1 MLRLTWRNLVARKLR
16 LLMSTLAIVLG
27 IGFLAGVMTFSSG
40 LNATF
45 DNIIKG
51 STQDGIVRTEGEAS
65 FEAAGAGTSALLSP
79 DDVARLDAL
88 PEVARAAGSVD
99 GLGSYLLGKDG
110 KVVGGQGAPTLAF
123 NYAESE
129 NMLGE
134 PVLELESGRW
144 PERAGEVALDASS
157 AERGNYRIG
166 DTVSLIVPFGEPRR
180 TFELVGTGN
189 LNGGGTAGATL
200 VLLETGQA
208 QDIFLGGQDGFT
220 SVALTAAGGVTQG
233 ELVAAAKKVVPA
245 GFTAVTGDEVVAE
258 SQDQVGQFLGVFSI
272 FLTAFAVIA
281 IVVGAF
287 IIFNTFSILV
297 GQRVR
302 ESALLRALGAS
313 KKQVTR
319 SVLVEAF
326 LMALVGSTLGLLLG
340 LGLSRALAAVF
351 RAIGLDISG
360 DVLTLNLGTVVAAYV
375 VGIIVTMVA
384 ALVPARRA
392 SKVSPVAALRD
403 DLTVQE
409 KGMHRRLLF
418 GTIALVVGGA
428 LVVAGFADAPGSS
441 AVWIGAGAVIWV
453 VTVAV
458 MAPVLGHP
466 VLVAC
471 RAVFGRLFG
480 TAGRLAG
487 ENALRNP
494 RRTGATASAL
504 MIGLAVVSAVGVLA
518 ASTDKTNAALI
529 DEQFRS
535 DFLVQSPTFQSFP
548 TSIGDQMERVD
559 GVATVS
565 RQQYTPALVG
575 GEQATVTGND
585 ESFDQIYQLD
595 MVQGTQA
602 ISGDEVLLTKDTA
615 AEHSVGVGDT
625 LAVAFPGGKSIDL
638 KVVGIFESSYSTGSI
653 SVPMS
658 VLEQAGLN
666 RSDVTLSINVD
677 EGADLAAVQTALD
690 TVVKDIPIVSVQDK
704 VAFTEMVSG
713 QINQLL
719 AIIYALLAL
728 AVIIAVIGIVNT
740 LGLSVL
746 ERTREIG
753 LLRAVGL
760 SRRKLRRM
768 VTLESVA
775 IALLGALLGM
785 GLGLAI
791 GVLLRQSLSEDL
803 TELALP
809 VGSLVA
815 FLAVAVIFGVLAAIV
830 PAVRAS
836 RMRVLDAIATE

>member
-51 STQDGIVRTEGEAS
+51 STQDGVVRTEGEVS
-65 FEAAGAGTSALLSP
+65 FEAAGAGTSALLTP
-79 DDVARLDAL
+79 ADVARLDAL

-157 AERGNYRIG
+157 AERGSYRIG

-208 QDIFLGGQDGFT
+208 QDIFLAGQDGFT
-220 SVALTAAGGVTQG
+220 SVALTAADGVTQG
-233 ELVAAAKKVVPA
+233 ELAAAAKKVVPT

-409 KGMHRRLLF
+409 KGLHRRLVF
-418 GTIALVVGGA
+418 GTIALVLGGA
-428 LVVAGFADAPGSS
+428 LVVAGFADAPGNS
-441 AVWIGAGAVIWV
+441 ALWIGAGAVIWV

-529 DEQFRS
+529 DQQFRS

-565 RQQYTPALVG
+565 RQQYTPALIG

-615 AEHSVGVGDT
+615 AEHSVGVGDP

-638 KVVGIFESSYSTGSI
+638 EVAGIFESSYATGSI

-658 VLEQAGLN
+658 VLEQAGLK

-690 TVVKDIPIVSVQDK
+690 RVVKDIPIVSVQDK
-704 VAFTEMVSG
+704 VEFTETTSG

-760 SRRKLRRM
+760 SRRRLRRM

-791 GVLLRQSLSEDL
+791 GVLLRQSLADDL

-830 PAVRAS
+830 PAIRAS
-836 RMRVLDAIATE
+836 RMKVLDAIATE

>member
-27 IGFLAGVMTFSSG
+27 IGFLAGVMAFSSG

-51 STQDGIVRTEGEAS
+51 STQDGIVRTEGEVS

-134 PVLELESGRW
+134 PVLELDSGRW

-208 QDIFLGGQDGFT
+208 QDIFLGGRDAFT
-220 SVALTAAGGVTQG
+220 SVALTAADGVTQD

-245 GFTAVTGDEVVAE
+245 GFTAITGDQVVKE
-258 SQDQVGQFLGVFSI
+258 SQDQVGQFLGVFST

-319 SVLVEAF
+319 SVLIEAL

-360 DVLTLNLGTVVAAYV
+360 DVLTLNLGTVAAAYV

-418 GTIALVVGGA
+418 GTIALVLGGA
-428 LVVAGFADAPGSS
+428 LVVAGFTDAPGSS
-441 AVWIGAGAVIWV
+441 ALWIGAGAVIWV

-458 MAPVLGHP
+458 LAPVLGHP

-471 RAVFGRLFG
+471 RAVFGRVFG

-518 ASTDKTNAALI
+518 ASTDRTNAAVI

-585 ESFDQIYQLD
+585 ASFDQIYQLD
-595 MVQGTQA
+595 MVAGTQA

-615 AEHSVGVGDT
+615 ADHSVGIGDV

-638 KVVGIFESSYSTGSI
+638 KVAGIIEESYATGSI
-653 SVPMS
+653 TVPMS
-658 VLEQAGLN
+658 VLEQAGLK

-690 TVVKDIPIVSVQDK
+690 RVVKGIPIVSVQDK
-704 VAFTEMVSG
+704 VEFTEMVSA

-785 GLGLAI
+785 GLGLGI

-836 RMRVLDAIATE
+836 RMKVLDAIATE

>member
-134 PVLELESGRW
+134 PILELESGRW

-157 AERGNYRIG
+157 AERGNYRLG

-208 QDIFLGGQDGFT
+208 QDVFLGGQDGFT

-602 ISGDEVLLTKDTA
+602 ISGDEVLLTKETA

-638 KVVGIFESSYSTGSI
+638 KVAGIFESSYSTGSI

-658 VLEQAGLN
+658 VLEQAGLK
-666 RSDVTLSINVD
+666 RTDVTLSINVD

-836 RMRVLDAIATE
+836 RMKVLDAIATE

>member
-638 KVVGIFESSYSTGSI
+638 KVAGIFESSYSTGSI

-658 VLEQAGLN
+658 VLEQAGLK
-666 RSDVTLSINVD
+666 RTDVTLSINVD

-760 SRRKLRRM
+760 SRRKLRQM

-836 RMRVLDAIATE
+836 RMKVLDAIATE

>member
-595 MVQGTQA
+595 MVQGIQA
-602 ISGDEVLLTKDTA
+602 ISGDEVLLTKETA

-638 KVVGIFESSYSTGSI
+638 KVAGIFESSYSTGSI

-658 VLEQAGLN
+658 VLEQAGLK

-677 EGADLAAVQTALD
+677 EGADLAAVQAALD

-836 RMRVLDAIATE
+836 RMKVLDAIATE

>member
-595 MVQGTQA
+595 MVQGIQA
-602 ISGDEVLLTKDTA
+602 ISGDEVLLTKETA

-638 KVVGIFESSYSTGSI
+638 KVAGIFESSYSTGSI

-658 VLEQAGLN
+658 VLEQAGLK

-760 SRRKLRRM
+760 SRRKLRQM

-836 RMRVLDAIATE
+836 RMKVLDAIATE

>member
-51 STQDGIVRTEGEAS
+51 STQDGVVRTEGETS
-65 FEAAGAGTSALLSP
+65 FEASGAGTSALLTP
-79 DDVARLDAL
+79 ADVARLDAL
-88 PEVARAAGSVD
+88 PEVARAVGSVD
-99 GLGSYLLGKDG
+99 GQGSYLLGKDG

-144 PERAGEVALDASS
+144 PERAGEVTLDASS
-157 AERGNYRIG
+157 AERANYRIG
-166 DTVSLIVPFGEPRR
+166 DTVTLIVPFGEPRR

-208 QDIFLGGQDGFT
+208 QDIFLGGQDDFT
-220 SVALTAAGGVTQG
+220 SVALTAADGVTQG
-233 ELVAAAKKVVPA
+233 ELVAAANKVVPA
-245 GFTAVTGDEVVAE
+245 GFTAVTGDKVVAE
-258 SQDQVGQFLGVFSI
+258 SQDQVGRFLGVFSI
-272 FLTAFAVIA
+272 FLTTFAVIA

-297 GQRVR
+297 SQRVR

-326 LMALVGSTLGLLLG
+326 LMAIVGSTLGLLLG

-360 DVLTLNLGTVVAAYV
+360 DVLTLNLRTIIAAYI
-375 VGIIVTMVA
+375 VGIVVTMVA

-418 GTIALVVGGA
+418 GTIALVLGGG

-441 AVWIGAGAVIWV
+441 ALWIGAGAVIWV
-453 VTVAV
+453 ITVAV

-529 DEQFRS
+529 DQQFRS

-548 TSIGDQMERVD
+548 TSIGDQMEGVE

-565 RQQYTPALVG
+565 RQQFTPALIG
-575 GEQATVTGND
+575 GKQASVSGID

-595 MVQGTQA
+595 LVSGTQA
-602 ISGDEVLLTKDTA
+602 LSGDEVLLTEDVA

-625 LAVAFPGGKSIDL
+625 LAVAFPGGKTIDL
-638 KVVGIFESSYSTGSI
+638 KVAGIFESSYATGSVT
-653 SVPMS
+653 VPMS
-658 VLEQAGLN
+658 VLEQAGLK
-666 RSDVTLSINVD
+666 RSDVTLSINVV
-677 EGADLAAVQTALD
+677 EGADLAAVQAALD
-690 TVVKDIPIVSVQDK
+690 RVVEDLPIVSVQDK
-704 VAFTEMVSG
+704 VAFTETTSG

-760 SRRKLRRM
+760 SRRKLRQM

-809 VGSLVA
+809 VGSLIA

-836 RMRVLDAIATE
+836 RMKVLDAIATE